1 MEQYRLYAIR
11 PQNLRDQEP
20 FFYRTSRACLVYTDG
35 EPPKESR
42 EITQVSALPAAV
54 KEWLDECITAVR
66 ERFLAEKER
75 EILTFAHDFTQ
86 ALGAELDAERNMMA
100 RDLHE

>member
-1 MEQYRLYAIR
+1 MEQYRLYAIQ
-11 PQNLRDQEP
+11 PQNIQDQEP

-54 KEWLDECITAVR
+54 KEWLDECITSLR
-66 ERFLAEKER
+66 ERFLAENEGELLSFVR
-75 EILTFAHDFTQ
+75 DFTK
-86 ALGAELDAERNMMA
+86 ALGAELEAERQKMEDEN
-100 RDLHE
+100 HE